1 MGLFDLFGKKAKA
14 ELPEEAEGPD
24 ISGET
29 EVYSGI
35 RVEVTTFDDQLL
47 FAAKLM
53 DLKKD
58 TAELYQYAETGMPQC
73 DGSLQVKIRGYSAH
87 KRKAIY
93 MEGVMTPE
101 MKHMWRVEE
110 LEIKKIEN
118 DRAFFRLN
126 MDTDAVLTLPDEP
139 DAAGKICKV
148 LNVSMGGVC
157 IFSEDEYWPESRFRL
172 RFKLL
177 EGGHEF
183 DLPCEVLRIIEKDG
197 KGYEYGCRF
206 LEISEAEQQRIIQS
220 MYAIQSKRK
229 DIC

>member
-1 MGLFDLFGKKAKA
+1 MGLFDKFRKKDGPEPSEEPEKKEILE
-14 ELPEEAEGPD
+14 EL
-24 ISGET
+24 

-53 DLKKD
+53 DIKKD
-58 TAELYQYAETGMPQC
+58 TAELYQYSETGTPQD
-73 DGSLQVKIRGYSAH
+73 DGPLHVKIRGYSAH
-87 KRKAIY
+87 RRKAIY

-101 MKHMWRVEE
+101 LKHMWRVED
-110 LEIKKIEN
+110 LEIKKVEN

-139 DAAGKICKV
+139 DTAGKICKV

-157 IFSEDEYWPESRFRL
+157 IFTEDEYCLESRFRL

-183 DLPCEVLRIIEKDG
+183 DLPCEVLRITDKDG
-197 KGYEYGCRF
+197 KGYEYGCQF
-206 LEISEAEQQRIIQS
+206 LEISEGDQQRIIQS